1 MSARRERD
9 VAESSGASGEGDSG
23 LMIAESTRVPDLPGV
38 IAKKVILGPD
48 EIGFVTS
55 GGNVVSQL
63 SSGPNKVGWSFLGFG
78 AGKRE
83 VVRMHYRP
91 FRLRLNFSNLLSKG
105 YET

>member
-9 VAESSGASGEGDSG
+9 VAEPSGASGEGDSG

-38 IAKKVILGPD
+38 IVKKVILGPD

-63 SSGPNKVGWSFLGFG
+63 SSGPNKVGWSFL
-78 AGKRE
+78 AIL
-83 VVRMHYRP
+83 HH
-91 FRLRLNFSNLLSKG
+91 
-105 YET
+105 ETKIINE